1 MLNFYAFP
9 LEIVYCIIILLISIW
24 TILEWLLSSMR
35 GKVYLVWR
43 YINIVL
49 CIFSLFLILKMT
61 IFGRTVG
68 NREIELLPFYT
79 IYTISDNSEAV
90 RMIVMNIILFLPLGL
105 TMPIA
110 LERVKNIRCKWLLCI
125 IVGLGISLSVEIIQ
139 YYFCIGI
146 AETDDVIC
154 NTFGTLLGVMP
165 NMLANYLGKKRRRK
179 DSVKK

>member
-9 LEIVYCIIILLISIW
+9 LESVYCIIILLISIW
-24 TILEWLLSSMR
+24 TILEWLLSGMGR
-35 GKVYLVWR
+35 KAYLVWR
-43 YINIVL
+43 YINVVL

-61 IFGRTVG
+61 ILGRTVG

-90 RMIVMNIILFLPLGL
+90 RMIVMNIILFFPLGL

-110 LERVKNIRCKWLLCI
+110 LGRVKSIRRKWLLCI

-139 YYFCIGI
+139 YYFCIGR

-154 NTFGTLLGVMP
+154 NTFGTLLGVIP
-165 NMLANYLGKKRRRK
+165 NMLANYLRK
-179 DSVKK
+179 QQRKC

>member
-9 LEIVYCIIILLISIW
+9 LESVYCIIILLFSLW
-24 TILEWLLSSMR
+24 TILEWLLNSMG
-35 GKVYLVWR
+35 GKIYLVWR
-43 YINIVL
+43 YINVVL

-61 IFGRTVG
+61 ILGRTVG

-90 RMIVMNIILFLPLGL
+90 RMIVMNIILFFPLGL
-105 TMPIA
+105 TIPIA
-110 LERVKNIRCKWLLCI
+110 LGRVKSIRRKWLLCI

-139 YYFCIGI
+139 YYLCIGR

-154 NTFGTLLGVMP
+154 NTFGTLLGVIP
-165 NMLANYLGKKRRRK
+165 NMLANYWGKQRK
-179 DSVKK
+179 C

>member
-1 MLNFYAFP
+1 MINFYAFP
-9 LEIVYCIIILLISIW
+9 LESVCCIIILLISIW
-24 TILEWLLSSMR
+24 TILEWLLSGR
-35 GKVYLVWR
+35 GGKVYLSWR

-49 CIFSLFLILKMT
+49 YVFSLFLILKMT
-61 IFGRTVG
+61 ILGRTVG

-79 IYTISDNSEAV
+79 INTISDNSEAV
-90 RMIVMNIILFLPLGL
+90 RMIVMNIILFFPLGL

-110 LERVKNIRCKWLLCI
+110 LGRVKNTRRKWLLCI

-165 NMLANYLGKKRRRK
+165 NMLANYFGKQRK
-179 DSVKK
+179 C

>member
-1 MLNFYAFP
+1 MLNFYACP
-9 LEIVYCIIILLISIW
+9 LESVCCIIILLISIW
-24 TILEWLLSSMR
+24 TILEWLLSGR
-35 GKVYLVWR
+35 GGKVYLSWR

-49 CIFSLFLILKMT
+49 YVFSLFLILKMT
-61 IFGRTVG
+61 ILGRTVG

-79 IYTISDNSEAV
+79 INTISDNSEAV
-90 RMIVMNIILFLPLGL
+90 RMIVMNIILFFPLGL

-110 LERVKNIRCKWLLCI
+110 LGKVKNTICKWLLCI

-165 NMLANYLGKKRRRK
+165 NMLANYLGKQRK
-179 DSVKK
+179 C

>member
-1 MLNFYAFP
+1 MLNFYACP
-9 LEIVYCIIILLISIW
+9 LESVCCIIILLISIW
-24 TILEWLLSSMR
+24 TILEWLLSGR
-35 GKVYLVWR
+35 GGKVYLSWR

-49 CIFSLFLILKMT
+49 YVFSLFLILKMT
-61 IFGRTVG
+61 ILGRTVG

-79 IYTISDNSEAV
+79 INTISDNSEVV
-90 RMIVMNIILFLPLGL
+90 RMIVMNIILFFPLGL

-110 LERVKNIRCKWLLCI
+110 LGKVKNTICKWLLCI

-165 NMLANYLGKKRRRK
+165 NMLANYFGKQRK
-179 DSVKK
+179 C

>member
-61 IFGRTVG
+61 ILGRTVG
-68 NREIELLPFYT
+68 NREIELLPFYS
-79 IYTISDNSEAV
+79 ISDNSEAV

-110 LERVKNIRCKWLLCI
+110 LERVKNIKRKWLLCI
-125 IVGLGISLSVEIIQ
+125 IVGLVISLLVEIIQ
-139 YYFCIGI
+139 YFFCIGI

-154 NTFGTLLGVMP
+154 NTFGTLLGVMS

>member
-9 LEIVYCIIILLISIW
+9 LERVYCIIILLISIW
-24 TILEWLLSSMR
+24 TILEWLLSSMG

-61 IFGRTVG
+61 ILGRTVG
-68 NREIELLPFYT
+68 NREIELLPF
-79 IYTISDNSEAV
+79 YTISDNSEAV
-90 RMIVMNIILFLPLGL
+90 RMIVMNIILFFPLGL
-105 TMPIA
+105 TMPIV
-110 LERVKNIRCKWLLCI
+110 LGRVKNKRCKWLLCI

-139 YYFCIGI
+139 YYFCIGR

-154 NTFGTLLGVMP
+154 NTFGTLLGVIP
-165 NMLANYLGKKRRRK
+165 NMLSNYLRKKRK
-179 DSVKK
+179 C

>member
-9 LEIVYCIIILLISIW
+9 LECVCCIIILLISIW
-24 TILEWLLSSMR
+24 TIWLLSGR
-35 GKVYLVWR
+35 GGKVYLSWR

-49 CIFSLFLILKMT
+49 YVFSLFLILKMT
-61 IFGRTVG
+61 ILGRTVG

-79 IYTISDNSEAV
+79 INTISDNSEAV
-90 RMIVMNIILFLPLGL
+90 RMIVMNIILFFPLGL

-110 LERVKNIRCKWLLCI
+110 LGRVKNTRRKWLLCI

-165 NMLANYLGKKRRRK
+165 NILANYFGKQRK
-179 DSVKK
+179 C

>member
-1 MLNFYAFP
+1 MLNFYACP
-9 LEIVYCIIILLISIW
+9 LESVCCIIILLISIW
-24 TILEWLLSSMR
+24 TILEWLLSGR
-35 GKVYLVWR
+35 GGKEYLSWR
-43 YINIVL
+43 YLNLVL
-49 CIFSLFLILKMT
+49 YVFSLFLILKMT
-61 IFGRTVG
+61 ILGRTVG

-79 IYTISDNSEAV
+79 INTISDNSEVV
-90 RMIVMNIILFLPLGL
+90 RMIVMNIILFFPLGL

-110 LERVKNIRCKWLLCI
+110 LGKVKNTICKWLLCI

-165 NMLANYLGKKRRRK
+165 NMLANYLGKQRK
-179 DSVKK
+179 C

>member
-1 MLNFYAFP
+1 MLNFYACP
-9 LEIVYCIIILLISIW
+9 LESVCCIIILLISIW
-24 TILEWLLSSMR
+24 TILEWLLSGR
-35 GKVYLVWR
+35 GGKVYLSWR

-49 CIFSLFLILKMT
+49 YVFSLFLILKMT
-61 IFGRTVG
+61 ILGRTVG

-79 IYTISDNSEAV
+79 INTISDNSEVV
-90 RMIVMNIILFLPLGL
+90 RMIVMNIILFFPLGL

-110 LERVKNIRCKWLLCI
+110 LGKVKNTICKWLLCI

-165 NMLANYLGKKRRRK
+165 NMLANYLGKQRK
-179 DSVKK
+179 C

>member
-1 MLNFYAFP
+1 M
-9 LEIVYCIIILLISIW
+9 
-24 TILEWLLSSMR
+24 TIL
-35 GKVYLVWR
+35 
-43 YINIVL
+43 
-49 CIFSLFLILKMT
+49 
-61 IFGRTVG
+61 GRTVG

-79 IYTISDNSEAV
+79 INTITDNSEAV
-90 RMIVMNIILFLPLGL
+90 RMIVMNIILFFPLGL

-110 LERVKNIRCKWLLCI
+110 LGRVKNTRRKWLLCI

-165 NMLANYLGKKRRRK
+165 NMLANYFGKQRK
-179 DSVKK
+179 C